1 MKQVKNMFMNIRFS
15 SYQVIFDPIIS
26 SLTVWFTKCCGFFK
40 NSGFNKR
47 SMLLN
52 KCNDKFAKEL
62 DVLALLGKIR
72 DSYGMLKFF
81 KSKEHNE
88 LLKFNKDRTVVMSD
102 SESEEPQSNSDK
114 EDG

>member
-1 MKQVKNMFMNIRFS
+1 MFMQIRFS

-26 SLTVWFTKCCGFFK
+26 SLTSCFTKCCSFSK
-40 NSGFNKR
+40 TSGFIKR
-47 SMLLN
+47 SKLLD

-62 DVLALLGKIR
+62 DVLTLLGKIR

-81 KSKEHNE
+81 KGKEHNE